1 MVRKNVILI
10 CIDGGRLDHAQS
22 SKIFNSMLSK
32 GIFFPQTITYA
43 PYTNSAIHAVISGSY
58 GNRNGCFSYWH
69 SLKFKKSE
77 FKTLTEYLQENGFF
91 TYADVHSSIV
101 LPKIGFDEYQVFDES
116 LVDLTQRH
124 SKILE
129 MLDEKKQNFF
139 LYLHFSSIH
148 DGIRDKVLKAYNNFS
163 DEYFDNKKENE
174 KRYNSLFNLAESYL
188 DNITKKISELD
199 LWKDSIIV
207 VFSDHGVS
215 IGEKIGERAY
225 GAYCYD
231 YTIKT
236 FSYFL
241 SSKFKEKEIPM
252 QIRHVDFMPTILEQ
266 LNIKLDDNFK
276 PLDGVSLI
284 PLMSGKP
291 FDEKIAYTETANPL
305 NENTPPKKP
314 NTKSVRTSKWK
325 FILNEYDN
333 SKELYNLENDPNE
346 LKNIAGSGLKIEGML
361 LKELNKL
368 QNEIL

>member
-58 GNRNGCFSYWH
+58 GNRIGCFSNSH
-69 SLKFKKSE
+69 SIKFKKSE
-77 FKTLTEYLQENGFF
+77 IKTLTEYLQENGFF

-346 LKNIAGSGLKIEGML
+346 LKNIAGSGLKIEGVL

>member
-58 GNRNGCFSYWH
+58 GNRNGCFSYLH

-346 LKNIAGSGLKIEGML
+346 LKNIAGSGLKIEGVL

>member
-148 DGIRDKVLKAYNNFS
+148 NGIRDKVLKAYNNFS

-346 LKNIAGSGLKIEGML
+346 LKNIAGSGLKIEGVL

-368 QNEIL
+368 RNEIL

>member
-10 CIDGGRLDHAQS
+10 CIDGGILDHAQS

-325 FILNEYDN
+325 FILNEYNN

-346 LKNIAGSGLKIEGML
+346 LKNIAGSGLKIEGVL